1 MISVLKVE
9 NVSVNIAKIQV
20 LRNVSIEVEEGKIV
34 CLIGPNGAGK
44 TTTLKGIMGLLKVVS
59 GKIIFKGENITTMP
73 PHERAKLG
81 IGYAPE
87 DRRLYPDFTV
97 WENITFPAKILG
109 ISDEEITERVFK
121 IFPELKDQTHRL
133 AYTLSGGQQKMV
145 AVARALAT
153 SPSLVL
159 LDEPLEGLAP
169 IVRSRFANGI
179 EEMKNEGIS
188 VLLAESNISHVK
200 SFADVVY
207 RIKRG
212 EIVEA

>member
-9 NVSVNIAKIQV
+9 SINVNIAKVQV
-20 LRNVSIEVEEGKIV
+20 LRNVSIEVGKGEIV

-44 TTTLKGIMGLLKVVS
+44 TTTLRGIMGLLKIIS
-59 GKIIFKGENITTMP
+59 GKIVFKGENITKMP
-73 PHERAKLG
+73 AHERAKLG

-97 WENITFPAKILG
+97 WENVTFPAKILG
-109 ISDEEITERVFK
+109 ISDEEIAERVFR

-145 AVARALAT
+145 AIARALAT

-159 LDEPLEGLAP
+159 LDEALEGLAP

-200 SFADVVY
+200 SFADIVY

>member
-1 MISVLKVE
+1 MLRVE
-9 NVSVNIAKIQV
+9 NLRVNIAKVEV
-20 LRNVSIEVEEGKIV
+20 LRNVSLEVGEGEIA

-44 TTTLKGIMGLLKVVS
+44 TTSLKSIMGLLKVVS
-59 GKIIFKGENITTMP
+59 GKISFKNVDITSMP

-81 IGYAPE
+81 MSYAPE

-97 WENITFPAKILG
+97 WENITFPAKIIG
-109 ISDEEITERVFK
+109 KGEEEIAERIFR
-121 IFPELKDQTHRL
+121 IFPELKEQTHRL

-145 AVARALAT
+145 SVARALST
-153 SPSLVL
+153 NPDLIL

-169 IVRSRFANGI
+169 IVRSRFASGI
-179 EEMKNEGIS
+179 LEMKNEGIS

-200 SFADVVY
+200 DIADVIY

-212 EIVEA
+212 EILEA

>member
-1 MISVLKVE
+1 VISVLKVE

>member
-1 MISVLKVE
+1 MISMLKVE
-9 NVSVNIAKIQV
+9 NINVNIAKVQV
-20 LRNVSIEVEEGKIV
+20 LRNVSIEVGKGEIV

-44 TTTLKGIMGLLKVVS
+44 TTTLRGIMGLLKIIS
-59 GKIIFKGENITTMP
+59 GKIVFKGENITKMP
-73 PHERAKLG
+73 AHERAKLG

-97 WENITFPAKILG
+97 WENVTFPAKILG
-109 ISDEEITERVFK
+109 ISDEEIAERVFR

-145 AVARALAT
+145 AIARALAT

-200 SFADVVY
+200 SFADIVY

>member
-1 MISVLKVE
+1 VISVLKVE
-9 NVSVNIAKIQV
+9 NINVNIAKVQV
-20 LRNVSIEVEEGKIV
+20 LRNVSIEVGKGEII

-44 TTTLKGIMGLLKVVS
+44 TTTLRGIMGLLKIIS
-59 GKIIFKGENITTMP
+59 GKIVFKGENITKMP
-73 PHERAKLG
+73 AHERAKLG

-97 WENITFPAKILG
+97 WENVTFPAKILG
-109 ISDEEITERVFK
+109 ISDEEIAERVFR

-145 AVARALAT
+145 AIARALAT

-200 SFADVVY
+200 SFADIVY

>member
-1 MISVLKVE
+1 
-9 NVSVNIAKIQV
+9 
-20 LRNVSIEVEEGKIV
+20 
-34 CLIGPNGAGK
+34 
-44 TTTLKGIMGLLKVVS
+44 
-59 GKIIFKGENITTMP
+59 
-73 PHERAKLG
+73 G

-97 WENITFPAKILG
+97 WENVTFPAKILG
-109 ISDEEITERVFK
+109 ISDEEIAERVFR

-145 AVARALAT
+145 AIARALAT

-200 SFADVVY
+200 SFADIVY

>member
-1 MISVLKVE
+1 VISVLKVE
-9 NVSVNIAKIQV
+9 SINVNIAKVQV
-20 LRNVSIEVEEGKIV
+20 LRNVSIEVGKGEIV

-44 TTTLKGIMGLLKVVS
+44 TTTLRGIMGLLKIIS
-59 GKIIFKGENITTMP
+59 GKIVFKGENITKMP
-73 PHERAKLG
+73 AHERAKLG

-97 WENITFPAKILG
+97 WENVTFPAKILG
-109 ISDEEITERVFK
+109 ISDEEIAERVFR

-145 AVARALAT
+145 AIARALAT

-159 LDEPLEGLAP
+159 LDEALEGLAP

-200 SFADVVY
+200 SFADIVY